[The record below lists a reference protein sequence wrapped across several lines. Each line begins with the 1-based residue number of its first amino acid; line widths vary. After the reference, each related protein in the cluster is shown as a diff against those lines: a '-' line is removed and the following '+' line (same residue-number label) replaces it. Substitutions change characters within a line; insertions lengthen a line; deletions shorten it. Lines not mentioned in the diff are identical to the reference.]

1 MRRQARFEL
10 NPMHYDL
17 HSHSTASDG
26 TLGPAAL
33 VQRAACQGVD
43 VLALTDHDSTAG
55 HAEARAA
62 ADEAGIRFVPGV
74 EISVT
79 WGGTTVH
86 IVGLHVDGDHP
97 ALQRALTTI
106 RATRDGRAEAIA
118 EKVGQLG
125 IDNALAKARELAPGG
140 LVARTHFARLL
151 VNQGLADDV
160 GAAMKKYLLRGKAA
174 YVDAQWADLED
185 AVAWIIEA
193 GGIPVIA
200 HPARYK
206 FTASKLRVL
215 TQSFREMGGQAMEVV
230 SGSHGPDDV
239 QSMAA
244 HCRRAGLY
252 ASQGSDYHGPENPWV
267 ELGRL
272 GTLPGDLKPV
282 WELFPGGELGS

>member
-1 MRRQARFEL
+1 
-10 NPMHYDL
+10 MHYDL

-26 TLGPAAL
+26 TLSPAAL
-33 VQRAACQGVD
+33 VQRAARQGVD
-43 VLALTDHDSTAG
+43 VLALTDHDNTAG
-55 HAEARAA
+55 HAEAQAA
-62 ADEAGIRFVPGV
+62 ADAAGIGFVPGV

-86 IVGLHVDGDHP
+86 IVGLHVDGGHP
-97 ALQRALTTI
+97 ALQRALTAI
-106 RATRDGRAEAIA
+106 RATRDARAETIA
-118 EKVGQLG
+118 EKVESLG
-125 IDNALAKARELAPGG
+125 VENALTKAKTLAPGG

-151 VNQGLADDV
+151 VNAGLADDV

-174 YVDAQWADLED
+174 YVGAQWADLED
-185 AVAWIIEA
+185 AVSWITQA

-206 FTASKLRVL
+206 FTATKLRVL
-215 TQSFREMGGQAMEVV
+215 TQSFREMGGLAMEVV

-272 GTLPGDLKPV
+272 RALPEDLKPV
-282 WELFPGGELGS
+282 WELFPGGLDGEFISRR